1 MVRETQLTTLAQG
14 RRMRVTKLDSCGRP
28 VYGDGSSVTSDG
40 FVSVAAS
47 LTTSDTDAIEVK
59 NANGRRVIYRAPK
72 SSFGGYGI
80 EIQMAEVDPELYSLV
95 TGQPI
100 FYDAD
105 GRAVG
110 FGSDTSVD
118 PDDSGFA
125 LEIWAGVTGN
135 EGCDDEDAEGSWG
148 YILFPYIKGGNV
160 GDHTIEN
167 DAITFTLTGG
177 STSDGN
183 GWGKG
188 PYDVTLNNGAT
199 PADPKVPGPL
209 LTALSPTLHE
219 LFIPVLVTPPE
230 ALAGTRPLLPRSAAN
245 LTAVTPTVAGPLAA
259 PVAALGS
266 KTNSAT
272 GFAAG
277 TYFWKVTAIN
287 AFGETVGSNEVT
299 ATLVLNDHQTISWA
313 AITGATGY
321 KLYRG
326 TAAGAENK
334 LIATVGAVTSV
345 VDDGLPGTTASLP
358 VTNTTGSRLVSFA
371 VVPDTLAGIGVW
383 YEFGDGTWD
392 YADSPGDI
400 THVYDE
406 PGTYTVQASSN
417 GYWVIHSV
425 TVPGV

>member
-59 NANGRRVIYRAPK
+59 NANGRRVVYVPPK
-72 SSFGGYGI
+72 STFGGYGI
-80 EIQMAEVDPELYSLV
+80 EIEMAEVDPELYSLV

-105 GRAVG
+105 GNAVG

-118 PDDSGFA
+118 PDASGFA

-167 DAITFTLTGG
+167 DAVTFTLTGA
-177 STSDGN
+177 STADGN

-199 PADPKVPGPL
+199 PSDPKVAGPL

-219 LFIPVLVTPPE
+219 LFIPVLVAPPE
-230 ALAGTRPLLPRSAAN
+230 ALAGSRPLLPRTAAS
-245 LTAVTPTVAGPLAA
+245 LTAVTPTTTT
-259 PVAALGS
+259 GS
-266 KTNSAT
+266 KT
-272 GFAAG
+272 
-277 TYFWKVTAIN
+277 
-287 AFGETVGSNEVT
+287 
-299 ATLVLNDHQTISWA
+299 
-313 AITGATGY
+313 
-321 KLYRG
+321 
-326 TAAGAENK
+326 
-334 LIATVGAVTSV
+334 
-345 VDDGLPGTTASLP
+345 
-358 VTNTTGSRLVSFA
+358 VSFA
-371 VVPDTLAGIGVW
+371 VTPDTLEGIGVW
-383 YEFGDGTWD
+383 YDFGDGTWD
-392 YADSPGDI
+392 YVESPGDA
-400 THVYDE
+400 THAYVAN
-406 PGTYTVQASSN
+406 GTYTVQASSN
-417 GYWVIHSV
+417 GKWITHSV
-425 TVPGV
+425 VVPGA